1 MKTSTNRI
9 MAFFASLILSAGFA
23 VCCFRIPALSA
34 AVSSIGNVN
43 LLTYAM
49 TVILFCVSY
58 LIFSIL
64 LARTEKPCFFD
75 APRNAFFTVVLLITV
90 NILFFIRMYRLE
102 VDVYGSVSA
111 RYVWHSIPFW
121 LVLICLVTEGLVF
134 LHFARNNNFSVKA
147 WAMSLFYELLTL
159 LVAYNFY
166 TPEVFLRNEPDR
178 LHMDAYFNS
187 IYNIMYCTEA
197 LTRNIPP
204 VFTVTTEFYTSFP

>member
-75 APRNAFFTVVLLITV
+75 TPRNAFFTVVLLITV

-111 RYVWHSIPFW
+111 RYVWHS
-121 LVLICLVTEGLVF
+121 F
-134 LHFARNNNFSVKA
+134 LACTDLPCDRRARFS
-147 WAMSLFYELLTL
+147 
-159 LVAYNFY
+159 
-166 TPEVFLRNEPDR
+166 
-178 LHMDAYFNS
+178 
-187 IYNIMYCTEA
+187 
-197 LTRNIPP
+197 
-204 VFTVTTEFYTSFP
+204 SFCQK

>member
-75 APRNAFFTVVLLITV
+75 TPRNAFFYSSTSYNGKYSFLCPHVPPGSRCLR
-90 NILFFIRMYRLE
+90 FCFRKIRLAFHSFLACTDLPCDRR
-102 VDVYGSVSA
+102 A
-111 RYVWHSIPFW
+111 R
-121 LVLICLVTEGLVF
+121 
-134 LHFARNNNFSVKA
+134 FS
-147 WAMSLFYELLTL
+147 
-159 LVAYNFY
+159 
-166 TPEVFLRNEPDR
+166 
-178 LHMDAYFNS
+178 
-187 IYNIMYCTEA
+187 
-197 LTRNIPP
+197 
-204 VFTVTTEFYTSFP
+204 SFCQK

>member
-75 APRNAFFTVVLLITV
+75 TPRNAFFTVVLLITV
-90 NILFFIRMYRLE
+90 NILFFIR
-102 VDVYGSVSA
+102 
-111 RYVWHSIPFW
+111 
-121 LVLICLVTEGLVF
+121 
-134 LHFARNNNFSVKA
+134 
-147 WAMSLFYELLTL
+147 
-159 LVAYNFY
+159 
-166 TPEVFLRNEPDR
+166 
-178 LHMDAYFNS
+178 
-187 IYNIMYCTEA
+187 
-197 LTRNIPP
+197 IPP
-204 VFTVTTEFYTSFP
+204 GSRCLRFCFRKIRLAFHSFLACTDLPCDRRARFSSFCQK

>member
-75 APRNAFFTVVLLITV
+75 TPRNAFFTVVLLITV
-90 NILFFIRMYRLE
+90 NILFFVRMYRLE
-102 VDVYGSVSA
+102 AVS
-111 RYVWHSIPFW
+111 YTH
-121 LVLICLVTEGLVF
+121 
-134 LHFARNNNFSVKA
+134 
-147 WAMSLFYELLTL
+147 LTL
-159 LVAYNFY
+159 PTN
-166 TPEVFLRNEPDR
+166 
-178 LHMDAYFNS
+178 
-187 IYNIMYCTEA
+187 
-197 LTRNIPP
+197 
-204 VFTVTTEFYTSFP
+204 